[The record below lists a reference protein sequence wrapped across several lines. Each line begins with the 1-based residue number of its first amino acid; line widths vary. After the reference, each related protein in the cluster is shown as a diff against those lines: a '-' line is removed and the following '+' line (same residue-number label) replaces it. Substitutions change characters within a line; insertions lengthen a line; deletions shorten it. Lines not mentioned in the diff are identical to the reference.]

1 MIANGGAYFLF
12 LLPIAFLMSVFG
24 ILVPGV
30 PTNCIGDIAD
40 APPAGTGGIDDAGAG
55 AGGAT
60 GVGTGGGRGTVAGPC
75 EGAGAGA
82 GSGGGRGRMCF
93 SLLFL

>member
-1 MIANGGAYFLF
+1 LQNRGAYFLF

-40 APPAGTGGIDDAGAG
+40 APPVATVGIDDAGAG
-55 AGGAT
+55 TGGAT
-60 GVGTGGGRGTVAGPC
+60 GVGTDGGRGTAAGPC

-82 GSGGGRGRMCF
+82 GSGGGRGKMCF
-93 SLLFL
+93 ILLFL